1 MIDRNMLHTLTFNI
15 GWTLFFFQCEQGEMI
30 DMGHLTVPGPAFNNK
45 KMYYAFFFCIYPLLF
60 FHFKNIFLILKAG
73 QGTVKCPLP
82 IISHEQD
89 VPLS

>member
-45 KMYYAFFFCIYPLLF
+45 KMYYAFFFVFILYYF
-60 FHFKNIFLILKAG
+60 FILK
-73 QGTVKCPLP
+73 
-82 IISHEQD
+82 IFF
-89 VPLS
+89 